1 MYTVTI
7 SEQGGVQSIQFPPG
21 IRLNTPLAS
30 IRQEGD
36 RVVIEPVKSSKWPE
50 GFFEA
55 FQSGDVDIERPP
67 QGQLPPIK
75 DLQ

>member
-1 MYTVTI
+1 MNTVTI

-50 GFFEA
+50 GFFESIRIDDPS
-55 FQSGDVDIERPP
+55 FCR
-67 QGQLPPIK
+67 LP
-75 DLQ
+75 